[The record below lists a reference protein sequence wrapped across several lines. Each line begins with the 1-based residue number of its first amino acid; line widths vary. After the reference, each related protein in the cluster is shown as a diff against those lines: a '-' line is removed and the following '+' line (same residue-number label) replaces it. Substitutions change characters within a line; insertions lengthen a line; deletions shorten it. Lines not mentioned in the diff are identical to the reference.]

1 MRLVRHMFAG
11 FVCYPAWRAG
21 LAISSLYCACMVAVS
36 ISAVTAS
43 ADAPRIAAVLDA
55 FDVADLTAKIAT
67 VCLLP
72 QLKCK
77 KRSETRSCSVLVRL
91 DGLQQD
97 MSIAYDCQAA
107 LHSLYCATRCGYVTL
122 NRIRRSIAAP
132 AT

>member
-67 VCLLP
+67 VAGIPFVFC
-72 QLKCK
+72 
-77 KRSETRSCSVLVRL
+77 RSSNARKGVKPEAAVFWSGLMACNRTCRL
-91 DGLQQD
+91 HTIVKQPCIHYTALQGAA
-97 MSIAYDCQAA
+97 MS
-107 LHSLYCATRCGYVTL
+107 H
-122 NRIRRSIAAP
+122 
-132 AT
+132 